1 MKGPGVTS
9 SHGDTGAEQPAA
21 EVVEVLLG
29 LPASE
34 WYALEAASRR
44 RKLTVA
50 QLVRHSVTGFLGGER
65 DAVFKVTTNEGT

>member
-1 MKGPGVTS
+1 MTNS
-9 SHGDTGAEQPAA
+9 DGDTRAEQPAA
-21 EVVEVLLG
+21 EVVEVVLG
-29 LPASE
+29 LPAAE

-65 DAVFKVTTNEGT
+65 DAAGSGMTGEDA